1 MQILGPMVNFIITSK
16 TKLISSLFIL
26 RVLVKYKIISG
37 NELGIFYLNPDS
49 GVLQLKKSLI
59 NSGIKNS
66 NFGLKITATDG
77 ENFADA
83 MFVNISVVH
92 GKVSSKT
99 FSCRETRVAQKLAE
113 KLLKKAKANVKLNLE
128 DGFLDFYSVNR
139 QAPLGTEIIQVE
151 ARDKDLGSNGEVTY
165 SVLTDTQQFAINSS
179 TGMVYVADQLD
190 RESKANYTLKIEAR
204 DKAESGHQQF
214 SVVPLKV
221 FLDDVNDC
229 SPAFIP
235 SSYNVKVLEDLP
247 VGTVIACHLSWELAV
262 WNDMPFCVI
271 LFLVAWCS
279 SVLSHLC
286 KGRNT
291 GKDA

>member
-1 MQILGPMVNFIITSK
+1 LQPVPPLTLSLLNLTIYILEVRHWAFS
-16 TKLISSLFIL
+16 
-26 RVLVKYKIISG
+26 
-37 NELGIFYLNPDS
+37 EDS
-49 GVLQLKKSLI
+49 GVLQLKKSLV

-139 QAPLGTEIIQVE
+139 QIIQVE
-151 ARDKDLGSNGEVTY
+151 ARDKDLGPNGEVTY
-165 SVLTDTQQFAINSS
+165 SVLTDTHQFAINSS
-179 TGMVYVADQLD
+179 TGVVYVSDQLD
-190 RESKANYTLKIEAR
+190 REAKANYTLKIEAR
-204 DKAESGHQQF
+204 DRAESGHQQF

-247 VGTVIACHLSWELAV
+247 VGTVIAWLETHDPDLVWGSWCQCCNIDTEISAF
-262 WNDMPFCVI
+262 DI
-271 LFLVAWCS
+271 Y
-279 SVLSHLC
+279 
-286 KGRNT
+286 
-291 GKDA
+291 